1 MSQSRQ
7 SAATWIAFG
16 SIVKRT
22 LTTTTPIRSSPLSS
36 QCKLPHHQSLTST
49 SRNPARKIPR
59 NHFTSN
65 RVVRQENKTVNE
77 SEKSTSKALPKRN
90 AASKRATSNSLRKV
104 AIEAQRSRGL
114 IKKSGK
120 TRYVNP
126 EADTK
131 DVTGYC
137 AAETYNLSTARHA
150 LQREGYETDPLK
162 TGLRAQVL
170 HAQTPNFVVKD
181 DESGEERPQGVGD
194 VFVFPSGC
202 VVTWNV
208 PQKVAHTIVERV
220 LVTAAGSDS
229 HPDKM
234 EIEDLEYIED
244 PSRETSKILGETI
257 ILGTKPSDHHSPDTT
272 TLEDDFYN
280 RSPEIDNILAK
291 IAFSSALARS
301 TKLAVLENALS
312 HYLDTTQHIPKVLAR
327 GKALRINR
335 RQILQRTGEL
345 LEIRS
350 QLNLYSE
357 ITDSLP
363 DLFWDSPH
371 ELGLE
376 GYYEMVGRALDVGVR
391 IKVLNEKMDY
401 ASEIAAVLRERLS
414 EKHSSMLEWMIIGLI
429 CIEVGFGVVH
439 LWRESEALEDK
450 DDERRTRELF
460 EVWLE
465 RELKKG
471 N

>member
-1 MSQSRQ
+1 M
-7 SAATWIAFG
+7 
-16 SIVKRT
+16 
-22 LTTTTPIRSSPLSS
+22 
-36 QCKLPHHQSLTST
+36 
-49 SRNPARKIPR
+49 
-59 NHFTSN
+59 
-65 RVVRQENKTVNE
+65 VRQENNTVLENEKTP
-77 SEKSTSKALPKRN
+77 SKTPPKRK
-90 AASKRATSNSLRKV
+90 AVTKRATNSLRKV
-104 AIEAQRSRGL
+104 AVEAQRSRGL
-114 IKKSGK
+114 IKRSGK
-120 TRYVNP
+120 TRYVDP

-150 LQREGYETDPLK
+150 LQREGYETDPWK
-162 TGLRAQVL
+162 TGLRSQVL
-170 HAQTPNFVVKD
+170 HAQTANYVVKD
-181 DESGEERPQGVGD
+181 EETGEDKPQGVGD

-208 PQKVAHTIVERV
+208 PDKVAHTIVERI
-220 LVTAAGSDS
+220 LIPAAGPDS
-229 HPDKM
+229 HPERM

-244 PSRETSKILGETI
+244 PSKETSQIYGDTI
-257 ILGTKPSDHHSPDTT
+257 ILGTKPSEQHHISAQ
-272 TLEDDFYN
+272 EIEHDDDLYYQ
-280 RSPEIDNILAK
+280 RTPEIDNILAK

-439 LWRESEALEDK
+439 LWRESEALEERGE
-450 DDERRTRELF
+450 ERRTRELL

-465 RELKKG
+465 RELRKG
-471 N
+471 M

>member
-1 MSQSRQ
+1 MD
-7 SAATWIAFG
+7 
-16 SIVKRT
+16 
-22 LTTTTPIRSSPLSS
+22 
-36 QCKLPHHQSLTST
+36 
-49 SRNPARKIPR
+49 
-59 NHFTSN
+59 
-65 RVVRQENKTVNE
+65 
-77 SEKSTSKALPKRN
+77 
-90 AASKRATSNSLRKV
+90 
-104 AIEAQRSRGL
+104 
-114 IKKSGK
+114 
-120 TRYVNP
+120 P

-137 AAETYNLSTARHA
+137 AAETYKLSTARHA
-150 LQREGYETDPLK
+150 LQREGYDTDPWK
-162 TGLRAQVL
+162 TGLRSQVL
-170 HAQTPNFVVKD
+170 HAQTPNYVVKD
-181 DESGEERPQGVGD
+181 EDTGEERPQGVGD

-208 PQKVAHTIVERV
+208 PEKVAHTIVERV
-220 LVTAAGSDS
+220 LVEAAGSDG
-229 HPDKM
+229 HLDRM

-244 PSRETSKILGETI
+244 PSKETSRIFGNTI
-257 ILGTKPSDHHSPDTT
+257 ILGTKPSEHHSSASDADV
-272 TLEDDFYN
+272 EDEN
-280 RSPEIDNILAK
+280 STRSPEIDNILAK

-312 HYLDTTQHIPKVLAR
+312 HYLISTQHIPKVLAK
-327 GKALRINR
+327 GKALRMNR

-376 GYYEMVGRALDVGVR
+376 GYYEMVGKALDVGVR

-401 ASEIAAVLRERLS
+401 ASDMAAVLREKLS

-429 CIEVGFGVVH
+429 CIEVGFGIVH
-439 LWRESEALEDK
+439 LWRESEALEEK
-450 DDERRTRELF
+450 DDERRTRELL

-465 RELKKG
+465 RELRKTSG
-471 N
+471 